1 MRDVIL
7 GLAGEESVGRGRL
20 HFQCTKYEPHRHIDL
35 PLPDPLTIIAMF
47 GACRI
52 LMIERTPSLAPDA
65 SASLVLLPNRSL
77 TRAGLWVFVAMQG
90 SAAAAFAGLAAW
102 QGNVFAPLFAVLEI
116 GIVAVCLR
124 RVWRASGCGEI
135 VTLTPSRIDVT
146 RTPDGVAVAE
156 FHPYWAR
163 LSLQPGR
170 RGKRRLMLG
179 SHGREVEIGAF
190 LRDDERG
197 MLARQLETLL
207 MQTRNAATTQTT
219 NSDA

>member
-1 MRDVIL
+1 MRDFVL
-7 GLAGEESVGRGRL
+7 RLAGKESLGRGRL
-20 HFQCTKYEPHRHIDL
+20 HFRCANYEPHRHIYL
-35 PLPDPLTIIAMF
+35 PHPDPLTIIAMF

-77 TRAGLWVFVAMQG
+77 TRAGLRGFLAIQG
-90 SAAAAFAGLAAW
+90 LAAATFAGLAAW

-116 GIVAVCLR
+116 GIVAICLR
-124 RVWRASGCGEI
+124 RVWCASGCGEI
-135 VTLTPSRIDVT
+135 VTLTPSRIEVT

-163 LSLQPGR
+163 LSLQPSR
-170 RGKRRLMLG
+170 RGKRRLMLR

-207 MQTRNAATTQTT
+207 TQTRNAATAQTT